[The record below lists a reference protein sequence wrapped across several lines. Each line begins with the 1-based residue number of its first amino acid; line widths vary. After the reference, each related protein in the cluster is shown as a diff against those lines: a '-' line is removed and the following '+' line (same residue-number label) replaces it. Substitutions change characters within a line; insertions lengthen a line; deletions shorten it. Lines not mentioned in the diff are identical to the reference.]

1 MCNVF
6 NGYTS
11 TSEIEHGLSVSKV
24 DNPLAKARGLSLRTG
39 AQTMVYHS
47 LFPRSAYTKKH
58 HFLALQTP
66 LAETDIYKVRSFPQ
80 TISDWNSLADFLIS
94 VAECA

>member
-1 MCNVF
+1 MVCPSVRSITPLLKL
-6 NGYTS
+6 GDY
-11 TSEIEHGLSVSKV
+11 LSIQAHKPWSIS
-24 DNPLAKARGLSLRTG
+24 N
-39 AQTMVYHS
+39 
-47 LFPRSAYTKKH
+47 LFPEAYTKKH

-66 LAETDIYKVRSFPQ
+66 LAETDIYTVRSFPQ